1 MQAGKTKADR
11 EKSIGMRAA
20 NRAEQNPLR
29 KAARKTARDGKRVN
43 AQSWESVAAVY
54 ASPEG
59 IAKIK
64 AEHKRQCE
72 THKQF
77 KASLKQQKKA
87 AKAEEKTNEKVSSN

>member
-1 MQAGKTKADR
+1 MQAGKTKAER
-11 EKSIGMRAA
+11 KASIGERAA
-20 NRAEQNPLR
+20 NRVVSRIASR
-29 KAARKTARDGKRVN
+29 MARRAQRTIAQVQAN
-43 AQSWESVAAVY
+43 AWESVARAY

-59 IAKIK
+59 IAKFRT
-64 AEHKRQCE
+64 EHKRQCE